1 MWVKFW
7 WNCVFINL
15 NLWFCSMLMIYWQF
29 DHWRSALHR
38 DHAKSDHMIQCYSN
52 FLGSCV
58 RNAENLSSLFVGP
71 FRWLWMNSPWLNIIV
86 PFDISLQ
93 ASPLYTCLLNGLRA
107 WSIIKL
113 LIVRALNE
121 KIVNFKYQIR
131 NLRGWTLE
139 SSSSLKRVW
148 TIPRFDL
155 EFVETCI
162 FESLTWV

>member
-1 MWVKFW
+1 MKLCFYQLE
-7 WNCVFINL
+7 FMILL
-15 NLWFCSMLMIYWQF
+15 NVNDLLTIWSLKKCFTPRPC
-29 DHWRSALHR
+29 
-38 DHAKSDHMIQCYSN
+38 KSDHMIQCYSN

-86 PFDISLQ
+86 PFDILLQ

-107 WSIIKL
+107 WSVIKL

-139 SSSSLKRVW
+139 SSSSLKWVW

-155 EFVETCI
+155 ELVETCI